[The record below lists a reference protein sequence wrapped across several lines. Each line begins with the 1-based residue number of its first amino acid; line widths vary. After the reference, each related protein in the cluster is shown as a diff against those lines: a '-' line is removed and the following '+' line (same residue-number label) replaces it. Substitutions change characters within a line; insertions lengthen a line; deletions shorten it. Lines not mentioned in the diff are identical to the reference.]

1 MRLRAGIADMDQTKG
16 LDVCQTN
23 RRTSGV
29 LFILT
34 RQLIKTASFDPVP
47 PNDVTFLLLLLS
59 LFCGG
64 GGGEKRREGH
74 RSSVR
79 LMSIQTGGRQ
89 DGAARLL
96 YFFRADRLMSG
107 CFV

>member
-47 PNDVTFLLLLLS
+47 PNDVTFLLLL
-59 LFCGG
+59 FCSGVGG
-64 GGGEKRREGH
+64 GGEGH

-79 LMSIQTGGRQ
+79 LMSIPTGGRQ
-89 DGAARLL
+89 DGAARFL
-96 YFFRADRLMSG
+96 YFFRADRVMSG